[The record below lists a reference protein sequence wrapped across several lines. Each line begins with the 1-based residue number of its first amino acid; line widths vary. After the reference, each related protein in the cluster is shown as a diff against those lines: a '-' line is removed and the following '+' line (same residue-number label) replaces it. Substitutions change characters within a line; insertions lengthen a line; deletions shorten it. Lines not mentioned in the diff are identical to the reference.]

1 MAFFF
6 CRDVSEQNKAS
17 PPSLSTP
24 AASVP
29 APPPPLPPH
38 AFIRR
43 SRICFFI
50 GADGASEPPRRRL
63 TFPKKSRRV
72 VRLAPLGAT
81 AAAPLS
87 KATGDHNTQSQ
98 PTCSEFLKGEKKK
111 KLCSNRAAIY
121 CPEIA
126 ETPDL

>member
-29 APPPPLPPH
+29 APPPLPPH

-43 SRICFFI
+43 SQICFFI
-50 GADGASEPPRRRL
+50 EADGTSEPPRRRL
-63 TFPKKSRRV
+63 TVPEKLRRV
-72 VRLAPLGAT
+72 VHLAPLGAT

-98 PTCSEFLKGEKKK
+98 PTWSEFLKGEKKNCV
-111 KLCSNRAAIY
+111 LTELQFIVQR
-121 CPEIA
+121 
-126 ETPDL
+126 